1 MSVNCIVFMELL
13 REKIKSS
20 LNENLR
26 KKDEIAVSTLRLI
39 LAAIKDRD
47 IEYRTKKKGELI
59 TDEDILSL
67 LINMVKQRKES
78 VEIYSKAGRKDLSQR
93 EEKEIEIIKSFLPRQ
108 IKSSE
113 LEEIIK
119 NVVSEMNFSSIKD
132 LGNLIKILK
141 EKFPGQLDMKEV
153 AEFAKKNLQ

>member
-1 MSVNCIVFMELL
+1 MELL

-78 VEIYSKAGRKDLSQR
+78 VEIYAKAGRKDLSQR

>member
-1 MSVNCIVFMELL
+1 MQINCILFMESL

-26 KKDEIAVSTLRLI
+26 KKDETAVSTLRLV
-39 LAAIKDRD
+39 LAAIKDSD
-47 IEYRTKKKGELI
+47 IEFRTKKKGELI
-59 TDEDILSL
+59 GDDDILSL

-93 EEKEIEIIKSFLPRQ
+93 EAREIEIIKSFLPRQ

-119 NVVSEMNFSSIKD
+119 NVISEMNYSSIKD
-132 LGNLIKILK
+132 LGNLIKTLK
-141 EKFPGQLDMKEV
+141 EKYPGQLDMKEV
-153 AEFAKKNLQ
+153 AEFAKKTLK

>member
-1 MSVNCIVFMELL
+1 MELL